1 LTGKAQRVGE
11 GRRPF
16 LPVQQALARGWLQA
30 ALGLVVVLYLT
41 TFVTPQLPRPDLSL
55 YLVQP
60 LLWLALGAVALAS
73 GPGDLTRPDRWMV
86 SVAALVGLF
95 QVALFLVAGMLSGFG
110 LSPYSHGLLP
120 VALNLV
126 FVFSRLFGLEMA
138 RWRLVRPF
146 MRSSSAGGMVLVWLG
161 LALASVPLSGLS
173 QLGDPASAFRITGR
187 MLLPA
192 ASESLL
198 ATYLAV
204 VSGPAAAIAYRGA
217 LAGFEWLFPLLP
229 NPIWPITAFL
239 GTVSPLLGLLVVRDL
254 AEFRKAKD
262 LSDALNRINAIINS
276 SLDIDR
282 IMHQVVAESGR
293 VLDADYTCVVARR
306 RGSWQVR
313 YAHGMAPVAPWA
325 DSGEDE
331 LSLPDRLRSSKD
343 ILAVEDVRRSE
354 WRRHRALERSGVRA
368 FLAVPLAVRR
378 DVIGVLVFSS
388 YSGLASFSVA
398 QLDFARKLSA
408 SISLALANARL
419 YQNERR
425 QHLLL
430 DAVVRNAPAAIAV
443 LDGRS
448 LRVRWANPAA
458 VKVLDP
464 PLRQDSITGMRIEDI
479 LPGAVEAGI
488 VQAAREVLRRGTP
501 LSAAE
506 QPYSGF
512 ARGQTYWRYT
522 LLPLNVPGKESP
534 DLLVVA
540 LEVTEQVQ
548 SRQRVAEVAAEAEE
562 KLQRSLR
569 ELEQTQQQLFQA
581 QKLET
586 VGRLAGGIAHDFNNL
601 LTAIMGYAQIVLASL
616 PEGPLQ
622 QDVEEIVQAAKR
634 ATGLTNRLLAFSRR
648 QVIRPQ
654 ALELDRQIESM
665 HDLLARL
672 LGDDVELVMRLG
684 TDGGIVQ
691 ADPNQLE
698 QVVVNLVVNAGDA
711 MPEGGTLTL
720 ETSPVVLEDSAPADG
735 LGPGRYL
742 ALSVSDTG
750 TGMTNEVKEHLFEP
764 FFTTK
769 PTGLGTGLGLAT
781 VYGIIKQHGG
791 GVTVQ
796 SELGRGSTFTIYLP
810 QVEPEVTEPEA
821 VPAPDEERLPRG
833 REVVLVAEDEET
845 VRSIVVRLLH
855 AQGYR
860 VLEAE
865 DGQAGLELAR
875 RHPGPIDLLLTDV
888 MMPRMGGHE
897 LAERLR
903 QERPDTRVL
912 FMSGYNTEENL
923 LRLPGC
929 DGPVGLLP
937 KPFTHRDLARKVREI
952 LDCQ

>member
-1 LTGKAQRVGE
+1 
-11 GRRPF
+11 
-16 LPVQQALARGWLQA
+16 
-30 ALGLVVVLYLT
+30 
-41 TFVTPQLPRPDLSL
+41 
-55 YLVQP
+55 
-60 LLWLALGAVALAS
+60 
-73 GPGDLTRPDRWMV
+73 M
-86 SVAALVGLF
+86 
-95 QVALFLVAGMLSGFG
+95 
-110 LSPYSHGLLP
+110 
-120 VALNLV
+120 
-126 FVFSRLFGLEMA
+126 
-138 RWRLVRPF
+138 
-146 MRSSSAGGMVLVWLG
+146 
-161 LALASVPLSGLS
+161 
-173 QLGDPASAFRITGR
+173 
-187 MLLPA
+187 
-192 ASESLL
+192 
-198 ATYLAV
+198 
-204 VSGPAAAIAYRGA
+204 
-217 LAGFEWLFPLLP
+217 
-229 NPIWPITAFL
+229 
-239 GTVSPLLGLLVVRDL
+239 
-254 AEFRKAKD
+254 
-262 LSDALNRINAIINS
+262 
-276 SLDIDR
+276 
-282 IMHQVVAESGR
+282 
-293 VLDADYTCVVARR
+293 
-306 RGSWQVR
+306 
-313 YAHGMAPVAPWA
+313 
-325 DSGEDE
+325 
-331 LSLPDRLRSSKD
+331 
-343 ILAVEDVRRSE
+343 
-354 WRRHRALERSGVRA
+354 
-368 FLAVPLAVRR
+368 
-378 DVIGVLVFSS
+378 
-388 YSGLASFSVA
+388 
-398 QLDFARKLSA
+398 
-408 SISLALANARL
+408 
-419 YQNERR
+419 
-425 QHLLL
+425 
-430 DAVVRNAPAAIAV
+430 
-443 LDGRS
+443 
-448 LRVRWANPAA
+448 
-458 VKVLDP
+458 
-464 PLRQDSITGMRIEDI
+464 
-479 LPGAVEAGI
+479 
-488 VQAAREVLRRGTP
+488 
-501 LSAAE
+501 
-506 QPYSGF
+506 
-512 ARGQTYWRYT
+512 
-522 LLPLNVPGKESP
+522 
-534 DLLVVA
+534 VA